1 MLVKALYQWQ
11 LADSS
16 EADLLEQF
24 AATPEYSGID
34 QAYFQALLRVTIA
47 DAPALESIVAA
58 RADRDMAQLDA
69 IGRAV
74 LFIALS
80 ELRQRSDVPT
90 KVIINEA
97 VELAKRYGPAE
108 SHRFVNAVL
117 DKVAAATLGRQLG

>member
-16 EADLLEQF
+16 EAELLEQF
-24 AATPEYSGID
+24 AVAPEYGGID
-34 QAYFQALLRVTIA
+34 QEYFQALLRVAIE
-47 DAPALESIVAA
+47 DAQELEGIVAA
-58 RADRDMAQLDA
+58 LADRDVAQLDA

-80 ELRQRSDVPT
+80 ELRQRPDVPT

-97 VELAKRYGPAE
+97 VELAKRYGPAQ
-108 SHRFVNAVL
+108 SHRFINAVV
-117 DKVAAATLGRQLG
+117 DKAAAAMPGRQLD

>member
-16 EADLLEQF
+16 VAELLEQF
-24 AATPEYSGID
+24 AAVPEYERVD
-34 QAYFQALLRVTIA
+34 QEYFRALLPAAIA
-47 DAPALESIVAA
+47 DAQELEAIVAA
-58 RADRDMAQLDA
+58 RADRDVAQLDA

-80 ELRQRSDVPT
+80 ELRQRPDVPT
-90 KVIINEA
+90 KVILNEA

-108 SHRFVNAVL
+108 SHRFINAVL
-117 DKVAAATLGRQLG
+117 DKAAAAMPGRQL

>member
-11 LADSS
+11 LADPS
-16 EADLLEQF
+16 EAELLEQF
-24 AATPEYSGID
+24 AAAPEYARID
-34 QAYFQALLRVTIA
+34 QPYFAALLHAAIA
-47 DAPALESIVAA
+47 DAPELEAIVAA

-69 IGRAV
+69 VARAV

-80 ELRQRSDVPT
+80 ELRQRPDVPT

-108 SHRFVNAVL
+108 SHRFINAVL
-117 DKVAAATLGRQLG
+117 DKIAAAMPARQLG